1 MKSKIALFWPGDAR
15 PAPNAA
21 ALPSIT
27 EATIQL
33 EKAALAK
40 LGRAS
45 YRVEGFLSK
54 PHGPST
60 SSAPFTIR

>member
-1 MKSKIALFWPGDAR
+1 LEILIS
-15 PAPNAA
+15 
-21 ALPSIT
+21 

-33 EKAALAK
+33 KQALAK